1 MDWVGRSENRAVK
14 VGGENLS
21 LRLRVVLGAGVA
33 VGPGKADLL
42 EGIDQTGSIAAAG
55 RRMKM
60 SYKRA
65 WYLLDVMNQCFKEPL
80 ARTRKG
86 GRGAGGAQLTP
97 TGKRVLAI
105 YRSIEAQSSR
115 AAKRELLAFARL
127 VNRPPAK
134 SKR

>member
-1 MDWVGRSENRAVK
+1 M
-14 VGGENLS
+14 GEQLLKSTQGNLS
-21 LRLRVVLGAGVA
+21 LRLRVVLGTDVA

-42 EGIDQTGSIAAAG
+42 EGIEQTGSIAAAG

-65 WYLLDVMNQCFKEPL
+65 WYLLEVMNQCFKEPL
-80 ARTRKG
+80 ARARKG

-97 TGKRVLAI
+97 TGKRVLTL
-105 YRSIEAQSSR
+105 YRSIEAQSTR
-115 AAKRELLAFARL
+115 AAHRQLLAFARL
-127 VNRPPAK
+127 VHRAPAK

>member
-1 MDWVGRSENRAVK
+1 VK

-115 AAKRELLAFARL
+115 AAKPELLAFARL